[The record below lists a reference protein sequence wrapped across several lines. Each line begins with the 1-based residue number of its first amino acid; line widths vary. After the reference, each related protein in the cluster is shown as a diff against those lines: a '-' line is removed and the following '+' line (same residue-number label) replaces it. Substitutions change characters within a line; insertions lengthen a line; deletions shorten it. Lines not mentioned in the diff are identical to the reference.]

1 MVAIVSI
8 NKLEFPRQ
16 GIFFLWAG
24 RKIFLGWAQKESRVT
39 PICGIANK

>member
-1 MVAIVSI
+1 MVAIFSI

-24 RKIFLGWAQKESRVT
+24 RKIFLGRAQKRAKSNPDLSE
-39 PICGIANK
+39 CQ